1 MAVNPALGD
10 PRMASPLR
18 APHAP
23 AEDAVTRLAAAHAR
37 AQEDLFAELVADC
50 LPALR
55 TYARRLTGD
64 PHMAD
69 DCVQDACVRA
79 LGAFAG
85 YDAARPFRPWIFRI
99 LRNEWLQR
107 LRRDRRQTQM
117 TDEAI
122 SDLLIDTHTPED
134 AAEGASLLAQIARL
148 PPDMADAI
156 SLVLGQGFSYEEAA
170 ALCDCAPG
178 TMKSRVNRARAILM
192 EQLDEDGP
200 KAA

>member
-1 MAVNPALGD
+1 MAC
-10 PRMASPLR
+10 PLR
-18 APHAP
+18 APHDP
-23 AEDAVTRLAAAHAR
+23 SVDAVTRLAAAHERAR
-37 AQEDLFAELVADC
+37 EDLFAELVEAC

-64 PHMAD
+64 AHMAD

-85 YDAARPFRPWIFRI
+85 YDAARPFRPWMFRI

-107 LRRDRRQTQM
+107 LRRDRRLTQM
-117 TDEAI
+117 TDDAI
-122 SDLLIDTHTPED
+122 SDLLVDERTPED
-134 AAEGASLLAQIARL
+134 AAEGASLLALIARL

-156 SLVLGQGFSYEEAA
+156 TLVLGQGFSYEEAA

-178 TMKSRVNRARAILM
+178 TMKSRVSRARALLV
-192 EQLDEDGP
+192 EQLEAEGP

>member
-1 MAVNPALGD
+1 MASAARPLGSPEEPAL
-10 PRMASPLR
+10 S
-18 APHAP
+18 
-23 AEDAVTRLAAAHAR
+23 RLAAARDRAR
-37 AQEDLFAELVADC
+37 DDLFATLVEDC

-55 TYARRLTGD
+55 AYARSLTGD

-85 YDAARPFRPWIFRI
+85 YDQTRPFRPWIFRI

-107 LRRDRRQTQM
+107 LRRDRRM
-117 TDEAI
+117 MEMPDEDIQA
-122 SDLLIDTHTPED
+122 LLIDTHTPED
-134 AAEGASLLAQIARL
+134 AAEAASLLARIARL

-156 SLVLGQGFSYEEAA
+156 GLVLGLGLSYEEAA
-170 ALCDCAPG
+170 AACDCAPG
-178 TMKSRVNRARAILM
+178 TMKSRVNRARAVLM